1 MPKAM
6 QKQSELDEDEISAAL
21 DVRSD
26 RVRDDLLWELSA
38 RVCDDH
44 RRRTGFC
51 PMCAQEWPCDAYMLG
66 VGRVVRVDAAGLAAV
81 VRGGGSALV
90 TPFLLWWGR

>member
-66 VGRVVRVDAAGLAAV
+66 VDGLSGSMRPVWRRLSVGAEVRWL
-81 VRGGGSALV
+81 RR
-90 TPFLLWWGR
+90 LLWWGR